1 MATKLYVGNLS
12 YNTTEA
18 SLRSA
23 FEVHGALTSVTII
36 AGKGFGFVEFENE
49 EDAEKAKSALN
60 QTELDG
66 RVIRVDDARPREN
79 KPRGGF
85 GGRREGRA
93 GGGRRRF

>member
-18 SLRSA
+18 TLRNA
-23 FEVHGALTSVTII
+23 FEAHGNITSVTII

-60 QTELDG
+60 QTELEG
-66 RVIRVDDARPREN
+66 RIIRVDDARPRES

-85 GGRREGRA
+85 GGRREGR